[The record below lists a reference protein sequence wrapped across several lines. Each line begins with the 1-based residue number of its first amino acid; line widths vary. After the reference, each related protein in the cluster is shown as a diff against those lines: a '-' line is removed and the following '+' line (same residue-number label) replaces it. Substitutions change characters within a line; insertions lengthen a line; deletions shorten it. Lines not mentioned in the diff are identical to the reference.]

1 MTKREEIKA
10 LKHELGRYQKKVGD
24 QSKQIVT
31 LTREKKEAER
41 NFLAVNHANN
51 LVLIELAEKF
61 GVKVMDYEGSACIG
75 YRLQFDVPSVELDR
89 KYDMRVEKKDGM
101 FTVGI
106 VLKEEDHAADDDT
119 GATDHEEE
127 PLADPAGEEREAVSG
142 TV

>member
-24 QSKQIVT
+24 QAKQIVT
-31 LTREKKEAER
+31 ITREKNDAER

-51 LVLIELAEKF
+51 LVLIELAEKY
-61 GVKVMDYEGSACIG
+61 GVKVTDDDSGDCIG
-75 YRLQFDVPSVELDR
+75 YRLQFPVPSVDLDR

-119 GATDHEEE
+119 GETDHEEE
-127 PLADPAGEEREAVSG
+127 SLADPAREERQAVSG